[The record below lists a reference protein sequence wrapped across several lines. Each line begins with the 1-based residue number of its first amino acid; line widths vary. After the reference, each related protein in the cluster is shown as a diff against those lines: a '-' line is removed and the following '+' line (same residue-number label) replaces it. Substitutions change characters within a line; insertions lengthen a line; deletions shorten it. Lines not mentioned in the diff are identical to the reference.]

1 MAHRQSFGI
10 QVRVA
15 EGARDH
21 AAIRRLFI
29 ELQDHGRASDKR
41 LACGADIADAY
52 LESLISRCGQ
62 CEGRFLVAEL
72 SGQVI
77 GYVCVLARAPCQEP
91 ADGLLEHAEIVDLV
105 VSRLARS
112 TGVGRALVQAAEAH
126 AAGAGAQ
133 FLRVA
138 VFARNE
144 VASVFYE
151 NAGFTAHEITYE
163 KPLSPEFLG

>member
-1 MAHRQSFGI
+1 MRSSRLLPGRLALLTLRVVACGHPHDVAACAPLLAVAGSAYIPPMAMAHRQSFGI

-29 ELQDHGRASDKR
+29 ELLDHGRASDKR

-77 GYVCVLARAPCQEP
+77 GYMCVLARAPCQEP
-91 ADGLLEHAEIVDLV
+91 AEGLLEHAEIVDLV
-105 VSRLARS
+105 VPGWRDRL
-112 TGVGRALVQAAEAH
+112 V
-126 AAGAGAQ
+126 
-133 FLRVA
+133 
-138 VFARNE
+138 
-144 VASVFYE
+144 
-151 NAGFTAHEITYE
+151 
-163 KPLSPEFLG
+163 